1 MRTTYI
7 AGNWKMYKTA
17 AEAAAVARELV
28 RGLEQVNRKV
38 MIAPAFTALAAVKEQ
53 LEGSHVLLGAQNM
66 GPEEKGAH
74 TGEVSVLMLKD
85 VGVDTVILGHS
96 ERRHVY
102 GESDALINRK
112 VRLALEHGLDV
123 VFCVGETLDER
134 EQGVTDQVVERQVRS
149 GLDGIEESQLRSVTV
164 AYEPVWAI
172 GTGKTAT
179 PQDADRTHKALRGV
193 LGKLFSPGAAQA
205 MVIQYGGSVKPG
217 NAAELMAMEHIDGL
231 LVGGASLEAES
242 FLPIVKF
249 DHGR

>member
-53 LEGSHVLLGAQNM
+53 LEGSHLLLGAQNM

-134 EQGVTDQVVERQVRS
+134 EQGVTDQVVERQVHS
-149 GLDGIEESQLRSVTV
+149 GLEGIEESQLRSVTV

-193 LGKLFSPGAAQA
+193 LGKLYSPGAAQA